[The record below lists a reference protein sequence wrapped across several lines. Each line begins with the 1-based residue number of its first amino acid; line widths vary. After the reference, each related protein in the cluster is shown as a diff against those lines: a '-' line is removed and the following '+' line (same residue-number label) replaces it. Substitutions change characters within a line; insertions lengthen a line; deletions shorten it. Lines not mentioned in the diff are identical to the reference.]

1 MIADHTRTG
10 QEMMPAAEADSV
22 SVPEKLEKKHQ
33 AKLEALKAADKSVF
47 DNMYRAKQLK
57 AHESAVALF
66 SEYAKTAKRRIEDLR
81 CQIASDAGETFGTGA
96 ENCGALVL
104 PSQSAPSKA
113 TLYIETLIRRP

>member
-66 SEYAKTAKRRIEDLR
+66 SEYAKTAKRRIEDPR
-81 CQIASDAGETFGTGA
+81 CQT
-96 ENCGALVL
+96 L
-104 PSQSAPSKA
+104 PTRRDIWLRFRKLRWRSSAAK
-113 TLYIETLIRRP
+113 